1 MKKKTILILYLF
13 AAIYSHA
20 QDTLLLGISLP
31 EITLYEEK
39 NENERSLVPQKIES
53 IQALAIIQ
61 AHPTTSADLLQ
72 KSGAIM
78 IQMSQSGGGSPI
90 IRGFEANRVLM
101 LVDGVRMNN
110 AIFRS
115 GHLQNSISTSPQM
128 MERIDI
134 IFGPSS
140 VKYGSD
146 ALGGAIHFHTKS
158 PKIGEAAKGSFYQ
171 KYNSVNKGVNTH
183 FDYIW
188 SKGKWA
194 FLSGLTLNKFGN
206 LTMGGQRFHNDEKW
220 GAEEHITDGN
230 EQLKTGYNQID
241 AMQKIRYQHSQSAN
255 YMLNIQTSS
264 TTKINRFDKLN
275 DLING
280 SPKYKDWYY
289 GPQKRGLISL
299 SSQWKKE
306 TTLFEEINNTLA
318 FQLFEESRYS
328 QKINASMKERVE
340 KVIVASNT
348 LDFIKKF
355 NENTLNY
362 GLDYQFNQVTSKANQ
377 GTPTRYA
384 DGGSWLTLF
393 SFYTQYKKYVSKSS
407 FISGGLRYSINSLD
421 ATFVSTDFYPFNF
434 NNVEL
439 KNNAFTSSL
448 GLNVESNNHFDIS
461 ATLSSGFRSPN
472 VDDVTK
478 VFSKSGTVTVPN
490 VELLPEYSYNA
501 EISIRKSFNDSYISA
516 SGFYTYLKDAIV
528 KRSFLLNGQDSLWY
542 DDEYLPVVANT
553 NAQKAH
559 IYGFNAKMYVKI
571 GSQWSTTHTL
581 NYTFGREL
589 DSGLFLDHIPPLYGK
604 SEVVWKEKKHRGTLQ
619 LMYNGWKHAEEY
631 STSGSDNFEE
641 TTELGNPPWWILNI
655 YYNADINDKLS
666 ASVGV
671 ENTLD
676 AHYKT
681 YSSGISAPGRN
692 FIISLNAKF

>member
-1 MKKKTILILYLF
+1 MKKNAVLILAIF
-13 AAIYSHA
+13 VVIYSQA

-31 EITLYEEK
+31 EITLFEEK

-53 IQALAIIQ
+53 IKALSVAQ
-61 AHPTTSADLLQ
+61 SLPTTSADLLQ
-72 KSGAIM
+72 KNGAVM
-78 IQMSQSGGGSPI
+78 VQMSQSGGGSPI

-101 LVDGVRMNN
+101 LVDGVRVNN

-128 MERIDI
+128 MEKIDI

-158 PKIGEAAKGSFYQ
+158 PKIGEVAKGTFYQ

-183 FDYIW
+183 VDYIW

-194 FLSGLTLNKFGN
+194 FLSGVTLNKFGN
-206 LTMGGQRFHNDEKW
+206 LTMGGQRFHNVENW
-220 GAEEHITDGN
+220 GAEEHIIDGN
-230 EQLKTGYNQID
+230 EQLRTAYNQID
-241 AMQKIRYQHSQSAN
+241 VAQKIRYQYSPSVNH
-255 YMLNIQTSS
+255 MLNVQASS

-275 DLING
+275 DLSNG
-280 SPKYKDWYY
+280 APKYQEWYY
-289 GPQKRGLISL
+289 GPQKRGLVSL

-306 TTLFEEINNTLA
+306 STLFEEINNTLA

-328 QKINASMKERVE
+328 QKMNASPKERIE

-362 GLDYQFNQVTSKANQ
+362 GLDYQFNRVASKANQ

-384 DGGSWLTLF
+384 DGGSQLKLL
-393 SFYTQYKKYVSKSS
+393 SFYSQYKQYISNST
-407 FISGGLRYSINSLD
+407 FISGGLRYSINSLN
-421 ATFVSTDFYPFNF
+421 ATFVSTAFYPFNF
-434 NNVEL
+434 RDLAL

-448 GLNVESNNHFDIS
+448 GLNIESNNHIEIS

-490 VELLPEYSYNA
+490 IELLPEYSYNA
-501 EISIRKSFNDSYISA
+501 EVSFKKSFNNSFISA
-516 SGFYTYLKDAIV
+516 SGFYTYLKEAIV
-528 KRSFLLNGQDSLWY
+528 KRPFILNGQDSLWY

-571 GSQWSTTHTL
+571 GSQWSMTHTL

-589 DSGLFLDHIPPLYGK
+589 DSRLFLDHIPPIYGK

-641 TTELGNPPWWILNI
+641 ATELGNPPWWILNI